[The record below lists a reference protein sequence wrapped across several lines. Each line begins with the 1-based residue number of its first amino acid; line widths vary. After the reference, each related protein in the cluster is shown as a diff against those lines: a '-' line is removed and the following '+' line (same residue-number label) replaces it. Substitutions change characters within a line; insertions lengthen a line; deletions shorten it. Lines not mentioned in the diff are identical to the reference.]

1 MDATIVPSTTLLET
15 IPKAYPDITFTA
27 GEEFSWNPEKRV
39 VTFVADD
46 LSLEPHL
53 LHELSHA
60 ELGHEDYSR
69 DIELIAMERDAW
81 HHARSELGPRY
92 SVTIDADTIQ
102 DDLDTYRDWLHARST
117 CPACAS
123 NGIQT
128 DDSEY
133 TCVFC
138 RNIWRVNT
146 AIGCALR
153 RYSKKRA

>member
-1 MDATIVPSTTLLET
+1 MPSITLLES
-15 IPKAYPDITFTA
+15 IPTLYPDIVFEA
-27 GEEFSWNPEKRV
+27 GEEFSWNPEKKTI
-39 VTFVADD
+39 TFVADD
-46 LSLEPHL
+46 PLLDAHL

-60 ELGHEDYSR
+60 ELNHESYSR
-69 DIELIAMERDAW
+69 DVELIAMERDAW
-81 HHARSELGPRY
+81 QHARSTLAPKY
-92 SVTIDADTIQ
+92 SVDIDSDTIQ

-117 CPACAS
+117 CPKCSS

-128 DDSEY
+128 GDFEY

-153 RYSKKRA
+153 RYNKKRAE